1 MAYKDGDVTLYK
13 TGSPEV
19 LLSSWGQRVKI
30 SFEEG
35 GSSKKTLDGSLK
47 TDIMY
52 WKYRFE
58 IPYKLIDQ
66 TSLDAIMTLYKLNS
80 SLNLKLYTSPTTW
93 FLNFADAIPV
103 VKLMPFSQDRSIKTD
118 KRYWENVNLVL
129 VEK

>member
-1 MAYKDGDVTLYK
+1 MAKDGDVTLYE

-30 SFEEG
+30 SFDEN
-35 GSSKKTLDGSLK
+35 GSSDRTLDGSLK
-47 TDIMY
+47 TDIISR
-52 WKYRFE
+52 KYQFK

-66 TSLDAIMTLYKLNS
+66 TSLDAIMTLYNLDS

-93 FLNFADAIPV
+93 FLNFDDEIPV
-103 VKLMPFSQDRSIKTD
+103 VKLMPFAQDRAIKRD
-118 KRYWENVNLVL
+118 VRYWENVNLVL